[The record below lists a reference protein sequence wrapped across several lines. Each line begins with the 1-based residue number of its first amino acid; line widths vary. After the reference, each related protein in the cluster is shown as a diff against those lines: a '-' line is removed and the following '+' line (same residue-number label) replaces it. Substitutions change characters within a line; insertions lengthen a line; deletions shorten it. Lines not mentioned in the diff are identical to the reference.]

1 MFEDAIENEILKT
14 NPIKKVKSLKQT
26 EDSKVKRIELTP
38 FKVEEINKILSV
50 ATNQD
55 KNLVATL
62 FMTGLRIGECIGLT
76 WDCINFENKNITIK
90 KQIVN
95 GEIKDYLK
103 TSQSKRIIPII
114 ESLVPFL
121 ENQCAFWSCIF
132 RINKRT
138 AIVTGKHN
146 SLDRKSTRLNSSHRS
161 LSRMPSS
168 A

>member
-38 FKVEEINKILSV
+38 FKVEEINTILSI

-76 WDCINFENKNITIK
+76 WDCINFEK
-90 KQIVN
+90 KLLQ
-95 GEIKDYLK
+95 
-103 TSQSKRIIPII
+103 
-114 ESLVPFL
+114 
-121 ENQCAFWSCIF
+121 
-132 RINKRT
+132 
-138 AIVTGKHN
+138 
-146 SLDRKSTRLNSSHRS
+146 
-161 LSRMPSS
+161 
-168 A
+168 